1 MITGGTP
8 TTPEVAVTTYRILT
22 DEAAATM
29 HPEDAAARDA
39 ALLALTIAEAYAT
52 AAELA
57 VFTPMLAARL
67 LIAHRAAE
75 QPGQEDAAERTWNR
89 LMQAHERTVL
99 LPLVRWQELP

>member
-1 MITGGTP
+1 MGM
-8 TTPEVAVTTYRILT
+8 TTYRILT

-29 HPEDAAARDA
+29 HPEDAAERDA

-67 LIAHRAAE
+67 LTTYLVAE
-75 QPGQEDAAERTWNR
+75 QMPVQEEKAERTWNQ

-99 LPLVRWQELP
+99 LPFVRWQELP